1 MSRVTTK
8 AIVVLMIACS
18 ASMTSGCMPIF
29 SCTPSMD
36 GCIYS

>member
-8 AIVVLMIACS
+8 IIVALMIARS
-18 ASMTSGCMPIF
+18 ATMTSGCMPVI

-36 GCIYS
+36 GCIY